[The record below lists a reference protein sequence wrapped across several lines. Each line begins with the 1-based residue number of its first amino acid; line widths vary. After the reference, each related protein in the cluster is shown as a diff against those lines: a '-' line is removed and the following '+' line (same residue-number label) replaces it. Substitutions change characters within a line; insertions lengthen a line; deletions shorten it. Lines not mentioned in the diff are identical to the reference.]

1 MLLAYRREIAPDLG
15 AIDQMNKFQQYAMA
29 VLAAGAISTAGFQT
43 AALAAADSA
52 GPGGPPQGPPM
63 NGRMDRPPLDGA
75 EFAKRAE
82 AHRAKLHADLKLSA
96 DQESAWSTFV
106 EKTKPE
112 ARHARPDWAEISK
125 LSTPDRLDKELSF
138 AREGLN
144 RLSARAATIKTFYAK
159 LTPDQQKTFD
169 AEFGPKHHRGGHG
182 PR

>member
-1 MLLAYRREIAPDLG
+1 
-15 AIDQMNKFQQYAMA
+15 MNKFQQYAMA
-29 VLAAGAISTAGFQT
+29 VLAVGAISTAGFQT
-43 AALAAADSA
+43 MALAAEDPA
-52 GPGGPPQGPPM
+52 GPGGPPPGPPI
-63 NGRMDRPPLDGA
+63 NGRMDRPPFDA
-75 EFAKRAE
+75 ATFEKRAE

-96 DQESAWSTFV
+96 DQESAWTTFV

-112 ARHARPDWAEISK
+112 APRERPDWTEISK

-144 RLSARAATIKTFYAK
+144 RMSARAAAIKTFYAK

-169 AEFGPKHHRGGHG
+169 TEFGPKPHRGERG